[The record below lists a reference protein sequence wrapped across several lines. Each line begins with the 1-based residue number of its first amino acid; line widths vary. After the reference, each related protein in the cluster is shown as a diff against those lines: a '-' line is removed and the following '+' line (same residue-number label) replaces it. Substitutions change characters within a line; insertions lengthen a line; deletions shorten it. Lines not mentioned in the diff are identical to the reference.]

1 MQNTVYKQRFG
12 NLVSI
17 DLAISIM
24 VDFLLKEGK
33 LKQFVYNCF
42 LYKENGYSNSVT
54 LKGKQLN
61 HLPNREE
68 ILREFKYKI
77 EATSKKNGFNHMSS
91 FPLRELWGYYIGSF
105 NWQKTIEGQDFWS
118 KTNGRF
124 KNAVDGIHVEIP
136 KKY

>member
-17 DLAISIM
+17 DLAVTIM

-33 LKQFVYNCF
+33 LKPFIYNCF
-42 LYKENGYSNSVT
+42 LYKESGYNAYVS

-77 EATSKKNGFNHMSS
+77 EATAKKSAFNRRSS
-91 FPLRELWGYYIGSF
+91 FPLGELWGYYIGSF

-118 KTNGRF
+118 TTNGRF
-124 KNAVDGIHVEIP
+124 KNAVDGIYVEIP